1 MIYKCKTEERSLKD
15 SSVYQNPI
23 DLFKILKNGNKN
35 PKEVVKNQINFKP
48 DLGEIRKRN
57 PKWRLVDQISVIK
70 NVEKFFDLR
79 EKIIDFFR
87 DYYFLLSEA
96 KQKCE
101 KCLKILTARQMLQ
114 RLPIALKQVKAGDTS
129 KTLLSKI
136 RQIMHFLYRAKVIT
150 KKVYNNIMNSIKLWS
165 RMDTYIYEF

>member
-15 SSVYQNPI
+15 FSVYQNPI
-23 DLFKILKNGNKN
+23 DLFKIFKNGNKS
-35 PKEVVKNQINFKP
+35 PKEVIKNQINFKP

-96 KQKCE
+96 KC
-101 KCLKILTARQMLQ
+101 
-114 RLPIALKQVKAGDTS
+114 KA
-129 KTLLSKI
+129 
-136 RQIMHFLYRAKVIT
+136 
-150 KKVYNNIMNSIKLWS
+150 KLWKVS
-165 RMDTYIYEF
+165 QNINF